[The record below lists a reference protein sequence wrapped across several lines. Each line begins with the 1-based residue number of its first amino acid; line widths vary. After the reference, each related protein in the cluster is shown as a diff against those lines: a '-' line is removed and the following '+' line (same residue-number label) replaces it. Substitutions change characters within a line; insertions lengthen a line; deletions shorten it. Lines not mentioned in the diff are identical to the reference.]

1 MMRMN
6 MMTVALA
13 AAGLLLAG
21 WAGAQV
27 SDVSGNVALDTR
39 SHSAVANV
47 TDQDLDTRTY
57 TEEWSAARK
66 LNTKKI
72 IGTLILMR

>member
-1 MMRMN
+1 MRMN

-27 SDVSGNVALDTR
+27 SDVSENVALDTR

>member
-27 SDVSGNVALDTR
+27 SDVSENVALDTR